1 MKLELPRDIPWLHD
15 FSWLHDLS
23 SSRNITWLQPEALYL
38 LIPVGV
44 LLLWWLTR
52 VNALRRIPAPIM
64 RAIVLALL
72 VLAMAGPQRLS
83 TSEGAAKPVL
93 LDASMSIT
101 PEMRAWAA
109 DLIRNQ
115 LKLKSTDPAIIFAQ
129 QPIAQN
135 VGAALDA
142 LTSPSGC
149 EACMPGATDLA
160 SALAKLIALGEGQRA
175 GGAGHRRMGEPGRF
189 RPASRQSARCAHRA
203 LHLYAARRGG
213 DS

>member
-1 MKLELPRDIPWLHD
+1 MRRCLPTGAGALISSINVKLELPRDIPWLHD

-44 LLLWWLTR
+44 LLLWWLAR

-83 TSEGAAKPVL
+83 TLEGAAKPVL

-109 DLIRNQ
+109 I
-115 LKLKSTDPAIIFAQ
+115 
-129 QPIAQN
+129 
-135 VGAALDA
+135 
-142 LTSPSGC
+142 
-149 EACMPGATDLA
+149 
-160 SALAKLIALGEGQRA
+160 
-175 GGAGHRRMGEPGRF
+175 
-189 RPASRQSARCAHRA
+189 
-203 LHLYAARRGG
+203 
-213 DS
+213 